1 MDYDKTDRTTQ
12 QFFTTVQN
20 LLIYAVT
27 GKTAAEL
34 VVDRANPQDAHFGLL
49 TWKGSQVRKEDILI
63 AKNYLTEDEVD
74 TLNRL
79 VVIFLETA
87 ELRTKSRQSI
97 PMAFWME
104 NIGQII
110 TSNGFALLENAGVI
124 SRQRMKQHTEQL
136 YINFETTRKQQQAL
150 EADLADET
158 ELKALEQSIKK
169 RK

>member
-1 MDYDKTDRTTQ
+1 
-12 QFFTTVQN
+12 
-20 LLIYAVT
+20 
-27 GKTAAEL
+27 
-34 VVDRANPQDAHFGLL
+34 
-49 TWKGSQVRKEDILI
+49 
-63 AKNYLTEDEVD
+63 
-74 TLNRL
+74 
-79 VVIFLETA
+79 
-87 ELRTKSRQSI
+87 
-97 PMAFWME
+97 MAFWME